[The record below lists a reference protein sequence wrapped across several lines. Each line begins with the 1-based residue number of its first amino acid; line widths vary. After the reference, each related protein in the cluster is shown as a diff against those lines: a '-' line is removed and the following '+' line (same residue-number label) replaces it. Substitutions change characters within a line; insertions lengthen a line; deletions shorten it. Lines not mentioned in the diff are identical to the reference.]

1 MPNISI
7 MTILTRPEMTETR
20 IEEVKAIIE
29 ENPGL
34 SRTQLS
40 KLICAMWD
48 WRSPNGMP
56 KDISCRDML
65 RFLEGKGLI
74 QLPPPKL
81 TANFTSRRHTLHLN
95 HDMTP
100 IECSLD
106 DLLPLQIC
114 LPAGKDAIATFK
126 SYLDQ
131 YHYLGCSGTVGENM
145 KYIVYSRKGAVVACL
160 LFGSAAW
167 SCRDRD
173 RFIGWDGAR
182 RKAALHLLTNNTR
195 FWIPQWVKVPYLAS
209 HTLSLILRRLSG
221 DWEAVYG
228 HSLAAVE
235 TFVDRSL
242 FRGICYR
249 AANWIHLGTTTGRG
263 RDGGHHD
270 AILPK
275 KDIYLYPLNKEYR
288 EKLKGGSK
296 TMTPPANL
304 LATNLPKCND
314 TYTEVEQ

>member
-1 MPNISI
+1 M
-7 MTILTRPEMTETR
+7 MTRPEMTETR
-20 IEEVKAIIE
+20 IADLKAVID
-29 ENPGL
+29 ENPSL

-65 RFLEGKGLI
+65 RALEGKGLI
-74 QLPPPKL
+74 RLPPPKL
-81 TANFTSRRHTLHLN
+81 TPNLTSRHVPHLE

-100 IECSLD
+100 VECSLD
-106 DLLPLQIC
+106 DLLPLKVC
-114 LPAGKDAIATFK
+114 LPVGKDAVATFK

-131 YHYLGCSGTVGENM
+131 YHYLGFSVTVGENM
-145 KYIVYSRKGAVVACL
+145 KYVVYSRNGAVVACL

-173 RFIGWDGAR
+173 RFIGWDGAH

-195 FWIPQWVKVPYLAS
+195 FWIPQWVKVPCLAS
-209 HTLSLILRRLSG
+209 HTLSLILRRLSS
-221 DWEAVYG
+221 DWEAAYG

-242 FRGICYR
+242 FRGVCYR
-249 AANWIHLGTTTGRG
+249 AANWIHVGTTTGRG

-270 AILPK
+270 AILPQ
-275 KDIYLYPLNKEYR
+275 KDVYLYPLDKGYR
-288 EKLKGGSK
+288 EKLKGGAEA
-296 TMTPPANL
+296 MAPPANCIN
-304 LATNLPKCND
+304 ACLPRRKS
-314 TYTEVEQ
+314 THAEVEKC